1 MLLLSIPPLSRPWQS
16 LVCFLSLCICPFY
29 IFHIK
34 EIIKCD
40 LLCLISLAQCF
51 WSSSMCS
58 KYQCFI
64 LFHGLIVFH
73 CMDILK
79 FANWFIWWTF
89 GLFPSFG
96 DCELWIY
103 RWSFVYK
110 FLSEYLFSV
119 LYLGAGL
126 YGNSM
131 LNFLRPQQ
139 TFFHGPCTTVYAHQ
153 QWELLFLQIFA
164 NTFFFN

>member
-1 MLLLSIPPLSRPWQS
+1 MLLLSIPPLSSPWQS

-40 LLCLISLAQCF
+40 LLCLISLAQYF

-73 CMDILK
+73 SMGILK
-79 FANWFIWWTF
+79 FANPFIWWTF

-96 DCELWIY
+96 NDHLCIN
-103 RWSFVYK
+103 FC
-110 FLSEYLFSV
+110 
-119 LYLGAGL
+119 
-126 YGNSM
+126 
-131 LNFLRPQQ
+131 LNTCFQ
-139 TFFHGPCTTVYAHQ
+139 FFI
-153 QWELLFLQIFA
+153 WELGHMVIPCLTFWGPNKLFFTAPVLLYMPISNGDYYFSRYLL
-164 NTFFFN
+164 TLFFKLK